1 VESLKLKSEDHFEI
15 SVREK
20 PERNMANKRVLE
32 LIAEYFKIPA
42 SAVLMISDN
51 LINGQSVFDSAHKKN
66 RNLRRQVLR
75 DLFLACT
82 KILLD

>member
-1 VESLKLKSEDHFEI
+1 MYIHVKVVAGARVESLKLKSEDHFEI

-42 SAVLMISDN
+42 SKVRI
-51 LINGQSVFDSAHKKN
+51 INGHRHPSK
-66 RNLRRQVLR
+66 
-75 DLFLACT
+75 
-82 KILLD
+82 LLIIE